1 MIVVVASSD
10 MLGQLSSYSAF
21 GKDVVSLAAPGD
33 LILVF
38 NTEAENEYCYDSGTS
53 FAASHVTGAL
63 VLLLSAFPHCTVL
76 RTYMHTLHGSGFRF
90 HIYLK
95 RIIVTVY
102 TYVHTHTYIHT
113 YIHTSTQTYL
123 LSYIHCK
130 VSQLVH
136 RLLDTVDQSISL
148 KGKCRSGGRLN
159 IGNALQQDLTGDFGV
174 LRSM

>member
-21 GKDVVSLAAPGD
+21 GKDVVSLAAPGE

-76 RTYMHTLHGSGFRF
+76 RTYMHTLHGSVFRF

-95 RIIVTVY
+95 RII
-102 TYVHTHTYIHT
+102 
-113 YIHTSTQTYL
+113 S
-123 LSYIHCK
+123 
-130 VSQLVH
+130 
-136 RLLDTVDQSISL
+136 
-148 KGKCRSGGRLN
+148 N
-159 IGNALQQDLTGDFGV
+159 E
-174 LRSM
+174 